1 MLSHNTIKATP
12 GSAKARMRVG
22 RGNGSGKGTFA
33 GRGCKGQN
41 ARTGGG
47 KVKAVFEWGQ
57 SPLFRRMPKKR
68 GFTAFDTVPFAPI
81 NVSQLQ
87 KLADAGITTIDNE
100 VLFEKGIIRKKDAL
114 LKLLGNGEI
123 TQKVSIRIH
132 RASKQAQDKVTAAG
146 GTVELL

>member
-1 MLSHNTIKATP
+1 
-12 GSAKARMRVG
+12 
-22 RGNGSGKGTFA
+22 
-33 GRGCKGQN
+33 
-41 ARTGGG
+41 
-47 KVKAVFEWGQ
+47 
-57 SPLFRRMPKKR
+57 MPKKR

-100 VLFEKGIIRKKDAL
+100 VLFNKGIIRKKDAL

-123 TQKVSIRIH
+123 TQSVSIRIH
-132 RASKQAQDKVTAAG
+132 RASKQAQDKVTKAG